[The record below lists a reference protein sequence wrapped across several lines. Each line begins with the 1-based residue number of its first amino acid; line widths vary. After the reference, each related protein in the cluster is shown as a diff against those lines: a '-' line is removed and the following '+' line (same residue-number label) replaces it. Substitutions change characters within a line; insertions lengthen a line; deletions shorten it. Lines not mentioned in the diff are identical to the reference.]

1 MEKKNIAIGIDI
13 GGTSFKGAAIDRE
26 GHILHTFKMDVNKGD
41 SQEKMMDD
49 LLVAL
54 NKFLKEHG
62 YNKDNVLGIG
72 MGVPGAIDTE
82 NGVVSYSNNLDWYE
96 LPVVKIIKDGTGLPV
111 RITNDANAAAYG
123 EAKFGAGKTFKNL
136 LMITLGTGVGG
147 GIIIDGK
154 LYEGNHGK
162 GAEPGHSVIVL
173 NGEQCTCGRKGC
185 FEAYASATALI
196 RDTKRMMDKHPE
208 SKMWD
213 ISKELGKVDGRVA
226 FMAAKAGDKYGEE
239 VVNNYVMYLS
249 EGLMNL
255 FNIFRPEAVVLSGG
269 VANEGEYL
277 LSRVDKYCKDRFYGY
292 KSTPSVKL
300 LVSELGYDSGKI
312 GAAALFFEQIGDYV

>member
-49 LLVAL
+49 LLVTL

-185 FEAYASATALI
+185 FEAYASATALN
-196 RDTKRMMDKHPE
+196 RDTREAMEKHPE
-208 SKMWD
+208 SLLFEVVEEIGGID
-213 ISKELGKVDGRVA
+213 ARVPFIA
-226 FMAAKAGDKYGEE
+226 EKRGDKAAKE
-239 VVNNYVMYLS
+239 VVDNYVKYLS
-249 EGLMNL
+249 EGLLNYC
-255 FNIFRPEAVVLSGG
+255 NILRPNVIVLSGG
-269 VANEGEYL
+269 VANEGENL
-277 LSRVDKYCKDRFYGY
+277 ISRVKAYMKEHNYGM
-292 KSTPSVKL
+292 KNAPEVEIRQAS
-300 LVSELGYDSGKI
+300 LGYDAGKI
-312 GAAALFFEQIGDYV
+312 GAAALYF